1 MLFFLSHLKNLKNIL
16 IMDNFKDNR
25 KYKTIGEVAK
35 ILNLINLKK
44 GSLSTHTI
52 RFWEKEFKQIKPKIF
67 TGNRRYYDEN
77 SINILKKIKFL
88 LKDKGMTL
96 NGVKKVLN
104 SKDSDIDELYNTSIK
119 HKKIIKSKVLKIK
132 NIISEFKDGKKNTR

>member
-1 MLFFLSHLKNLKNIL
+1 MISTKEES
-16 IMDNFKDNR
+16 

-35 ILNLINLKK
+35 ILNLINQKNGLP
-44 GSLSTHTI
+44 STHTI

-77 SINILKKIKFL
+77 SINILKKIKYL

-104 SKDSDIDELYNTSIK
+104 STDSDIDEFYNTTINQK
-119 HKKIIKSKVLKIK
+119 NIIKSKLIKIK
-132 NIISEFKDGKKNTR
+132 KLVKEIKS

>member
-1 MLFFLSHLKNLKNIL
+1 MNN
-16 IMDNFKDNR
+16 NKDNS

-35 ILNLINLKK
+35 ILNLINQSN

-67 TGNRRYYDEN
+67 SGKRRYYDEN
-77 SINILKKIKFL
+77 TINLIKKIKYL

-104 SKDSDIDELYNTSIK
+104 SKDSDIDVLYNTTIK
-119 HKKIIKSKVLKIK
+119 QKSMIKSKLNKIK
-132 NIISEFKDGKKNTR
+132 NIISTIKNKNG

>member
-1 MLFFLSHLKNLKNIL
+1 MINTKEES
-16 IMDNFKDNR
+16 

-35 ILNLINLKK
+35 ILNLINQKNGLP
-44 GSLSTHTI
+44 STHTI

-77 SINILKKIKFL
+77 SINVLKKIKYL

-104 SKDSDIDELYNTSIK
+104 SNDSDIDELYNTSINQK
-119 HKKIIKSKVLKIK
+119 NIIKSKINKIK
-132 NIISEFKDGKKNTR
+132 KILKDFKI

>member
-1 MLFFLSHLKNLKNIL
+1 MNNTKENS
-16 IMDNFKDNR
+16 

-35 ILNLINLKK
+35 ILNLINQSN

-67 TGNRRYYDEN
+67 SGNRRYYDEN
-77 SINILKKIKFL
+77 TINIIKKIKYL

-104 SKDSDIDELYNTSIK
+104 SKDSDIDVFYNTTIK
-119 HKKIIKSKVLKIK
+119 QKKMIKSKLNKIK
-132 NIISEFKDGKKNTR
+132 NILTTIKNKNG